1 MADTSKLGTILI
13 LAVICVGVALV
24 VSSGISAWQTY
35 QNIAGDEDTTG
46 PSVPQPTIT
55 VAESPVP
62 ATAVPETPAI
72 PVATVTCVTPT
83 AVQSVSAPAVPETP
97 AIPVVTVTYV
107 TPTAVQSV
115 AAPAST
121 SSPSAPTLTP
131 AVTPFAA
138 PAADDPVLGTWT
150 GTKSVSMFFVS
161 ANGQGTVTFRD
172 DYTGDLSGEFHG
184 AGMDEVFASGFVWT
198 NNGGGSYT
206 GSIGTESMGFTLAG
220 ETLTMT
226 INPKKLGLNAL
237 LDMDIPVEM
246 HRV

>member
-13 LAVICVGVALV
+13 LAVICVGILLIVL
-24 VSSGISAWQTY
+24 SGISAWQSY
-35 QNIAGDEDTTG
+35 QSIAEQGSETG
-46 PSVPQPTIT
+46 LPVPQPTPGVTTAPNTTTAVPATPAAATATQIGQIP
-55 VAESPVP
+55 VATTAATAGTPAPQETAAASPAATTFASVPVP
-62 ATAVPETPAI
+62 ATA
-72 PVATVTCVTPT
+72 
-83 AVQSVSAPAVPETP
+83 APL
-97 AIPVVTVTYV
+97 
-107 TPTAVQSV
+107 Q
-115 AAPAST
+115 
-121 SSPSAPTLTP
+121 
-131 AVTPFAA
+131 A

-150 GTKSVSMFFVS
+150 GTKPVSMLFVS

-198 NNGGGSYT
+198 SNGGGSYT

-226 INPKKLGLNAL
+226 INPKKLGLNAM